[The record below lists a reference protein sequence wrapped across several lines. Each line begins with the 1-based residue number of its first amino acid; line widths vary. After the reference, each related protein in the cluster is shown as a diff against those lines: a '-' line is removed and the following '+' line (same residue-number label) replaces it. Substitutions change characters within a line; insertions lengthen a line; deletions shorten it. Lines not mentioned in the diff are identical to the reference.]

1 MEDILYAPWR
11 DEYIT
16 GDKIEGCVFC
26 HISSHESDD
35 EELGVLYRDEH
46 CFLVMNKYPYTP
58 GHFMII
64 PHFHTDKLE
73 ELNPETWLRMSA
85 LAQKGVRLLKE
96 GFGAKGVNVG
106 MNLGAA
112 AGAGIAEH
120 VHMHLV
126 PRWQRD
132 TNFITSIGE
141 TRVYSTDFVKI
152 YNKLKNL
159 VPKYVGDE

>member
-1 MEDILYAPWR
+1 MNDVLYAPWR
-11 DEYIT
+11 DEYVTNKEI
-16 GDKIEGCVFC
+16 KGCVFC
-26 HISSHESDD
+26 HISTHN
-35 EELGVLYRDEH
+35 EEDLHILYKDEH

-64 PHFHTDKLE
+64 PHCHTDRLE
-73 ELNPETWLRMSA
+73 ELDAGVWLHIAS

-96 GFGAKGVNVG
+96 GLNAEGVNIG

-120 VHMHLV
+120 IHLHLV

-132 TNFITSIGE
+132 TNFITSIGH
-141 TRVYSTDFVKI
+141 TRVYSTDFERIYAKI
-152 YNKLKNL
+152 KRLIPEYF
-159 VPKYVGDE
+159 EC